1 MEAAFK
7 QLQKQAYPSFT
18 LKYLS
23 VQTVLTLKRLG
34 GGQFD
39 NASSKESLKLVFLT
53 YNIII
58 NHIFPE
64 NFIEITEVVQKI

>member
-7 QLQKQAYPSFT
+7 QLQKQVYPSFT

-34 GGQFD
+34 RGQFD
-39 NASSKESLKLVFLT
+39 NASPKESLKLVFCDL
-53 YNIII
+53 
-58 NHIFPE
+58 
-64 NFIEITEVVQKI
+64 

>member
-23 VQTVLTLKRLG
+23 IQTVLTLKRLG

-39 NASSKESLKLVFLT
+39 NASSKESLELVFCDL
-53 YNIII
+53 
-58 NHIFPE
+58 
-64 NFIEITEVVQKI
+64 